1 MKRRAFSKGL
11 ISSIGITA
19 LGDNTLLTRT
29 RQINASG
36 NCWSAKGLKLGISHQ
51 RPDEL
56 HEKHINYLKQM
67 GVEYLEI
74 RIPSEQSSF
83 QNIIDIRDKV
93 EMAGLKVFEIMLA
106 DKYNF
111 KEAALGL
118 PGREE
123 EILFFQNFLRD
134 LGKAGIDTTTY
145 AWQTG
150 GVYKTGTTMTR
161 GCRSRM
167 FELEA
172 AQVEPNSYD
181 KAFSEAEL
189 WDNYDY
195 FIKRV
200 LPVAEDAGVRLQ
212 LHPNDPP
219 VTHRGVPRI
228 FSSTK
233 AFRSAMEISDHSPYS
248 GILFCTGTF
257 AEMSGPDGKGE
268 DLVEAIHEFGSRGHI
283 YQVHFRNVSST
294 LPDFHETFPDN
305 GYLNMYKVM
314 KALGEVNFNGMVVP
328 DHVPICENSEAGP
341 EAGEAYIFGY
351 IRALI
356 QAVDTEMGRKS

>member
-1 MKRRAFSKGL
+1 MKRRTFSKAL
-11 ISSIGITA
+11 ISTISLSAIGDRILLAGPGQT
-19 LGDNTLLTRT
+19 NTG
-29 RQINASG
+29 G
-36 NCWSAKGLKLGISHQ
+36 NHWSAEGLKLGISHQ

-56 HEKHINYLKQM
+56 HEKHLNYLKQM

-74 RIPSEQSSF
+74 RIPSEQSSLK
-83 QNIIDIRDKV
+83 NIIEIRDMV
-93 EMAGLKVFEIMLA
+93 EESGLKVFEIMLA

-118 PGREE
+118 PGRDD
-123 EILFFQNFLRD
+123 EILFFQKFLKD

-161 GCRSRM
+161 GCRTRL
-167 FELEA
+167 FELESA
-172 AQVEPNSYD
+172 LNEPDSYD
-181 KAFSEAEL
+181 KEFSEAEV
-189 WDNYDY
+189 WDNYEY
-195 FIKRV
+195 FMKRV

-219 VTHRGVPRI
+219 VTHGGIPRI

-233 AFRSAMEISDHSPYS
+233 AFQRAMEISNHSPFS
-248 GILFCTGTF
+248 GMLFCTGTF
-257 AEMSGPDGKGE
+257 AEMSGSNGKGE
-268 DLVEAIHEFGSRGHI
+268 DLVQAIHEFGSRGHI

-294 LPDFHETFPDN
+294 LPDFHETFPDD
-305 GYLNMYKVM
+305 GYLNMYKIM
-314 KALGEVNFNGMVVP
+314 KALGEVNFNGIVVP
-328 DHVPICENSEAGP
+328 DHVPHCENSEAGP

-351 IRALI
+351 IKALI
-356 QAVDTEMGRKS
+356 QAVDTELGRLS